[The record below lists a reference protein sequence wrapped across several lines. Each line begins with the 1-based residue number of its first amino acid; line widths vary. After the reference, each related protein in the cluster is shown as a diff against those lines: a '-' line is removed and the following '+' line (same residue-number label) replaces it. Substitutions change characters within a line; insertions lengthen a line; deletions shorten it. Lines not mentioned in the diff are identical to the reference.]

1 MMIKLVL
8 FDLDGVLVDTKK
20 IHFDALNV
28 ALEHNDYLP
37 ITMNEHL
44 LRFDGLSTDQKL
56 DMLGIPSKEQRL
68 IHTRKQAHTYMAMN
82 TIKPNYDIIELLELL
97 KEEGYKIGV
106 CSNAIEKTV
115 ENCIGQLGIEQW
127 LDITLSSWDVE
138 NNKPHPEIYWKA
150 MSKMGVY
157 PDETVIIED
166 SPTGLTAAYRSG
178 ANVVRVDSPDDT
190 NISLFDKILGAD
202 VATAPKWKDENLNVL
217 IPMAGAGS
225 RFQKAGYTFPKP
237 LIDVNGKPMIQHVVD
252 NLGID
257 ANYIFIVQK
266 EHREK
271 YNLDSMLDLIV
282 PNCTIV
288 EVDGVTEGAACT
300 TLLAEE
306 FINNDQPLF
315 IANSDQYVEWNSL
328 DFMYKMRETNA
339 DGGIVTFKSTHPKWS
354 YAKTNSQGHVTR
366 VAEKNPISANATV
379 GFYYWKHG
387 KDYVEYTK
395 EMIDKD
401 IRVNDEFYV
410 CPVFNQAI
418 ADNKKIRTY
427 EADEMWGLGT
437 PEDLERYLLGF

>member
-1 MMIKLVL
+1 
-8 FDLDGVLVDTKK
+8 
-20 IHFDALNV
+20 
-28 ALEHNDYLP
+28 
-37 ITMNEHL
+37 
-44 LRFDGLSTDQKL
+44 
-56 DMLGIPSKEQRL
+56 
-68 IHTRKQAHTYMAMN
+68 
-82 TIKPNYDIIELLELL
+82 
-97 KEEGYKIGV
+97 
-106 CSNAIEKTV
+106 
-115 ENCIGQLGIEQW
+115 
-127 LDITLSSWDVE
+127 
-138 NNKPHPEIYWKA
+138 
-150 MSKMGVY
+150 MGVY

-178 ANVVRVDSPDDT
+178 ANVIRVDSPDDT